1 MFDGVLGFVMA
12 LAIVMISTKLCGM
25 LARYFGLPQ
34 VLGYIVAGIL
44 IGPAL
49 FGMLGFSLIGF
60 HDGNTASFIALD
72 EFSIDGHDNF
82 TVLDVFSKIGV
93 IIIMFSAGLETNL
106 DDLKKTG
113 LLATLVAVA
122 GVVVPMILGTLVS
135 LPFLSSGVIGGFTD
149 VIQGVFVGTILTA
162 TSVAITVSVLKE
174 LGKINTRI
182 GTTLVSAAIIDDVI
196 GMIVLSVVTSLGTS
210 GATDAVGFDWFKAQ
224 WWGTIIMIIA
234 FFAVAIASGIGLHF
248 LFHWMDNKWPNTHRL
263 PILGLAT
270 CFVYSFVAEEIFGVA
285 DITGAYLAG
294 VVLSTVNRMAAYTGR
309 KIEVNNYMI
318 FGPVF
323 FAAIG
328 INMDFGG
335 LSGWLIL
342 FAAAFVFVGLL
353 GKIIGCGAVIKL
365 NKGTWR
371 EAGITGVGMMA
382 RGEVALIVTNKGIE
396 AGIIPS
402 DLMIMTVL
410 LILFSSILTPI
421 LLKKLFNGHVEPKE
435 LSEKTVSGADGDT
448 EAYARKEVT
457 DDASGAAN
465 ATNMTAGNNTGFES
479 NAENK

>member
-1 MFDGVLGFVMA
+1 
-12 LAIVMISTKLCGM
+12 M
-25 LARYFGLPQ
+25 LFR
-34 VLGYIVAGIL
+34 
-44 IGPAL
+44 
-49 FGMLGFSLIGF
+49 S
-60 HDGNTASFIALD
+60 
-72 EFSIDGHDNF
+72 
-82 TVLDVFSKIGV
+82 
-93 IIIMFSAGLETNL
+93 
-106 DDLKKTG
+106 
-113 LLATLVAVA
+113 
-122 GVVVPMILGTLVS
+122 
-135 LPFLSSGVIGGFTD
+135 
-149 VIQGVFVGTILTA
+149 
-162 TSVAITVSVLKE
+162 
-174 LGKINTRI
+174 
-182 GTTLVSAAIIDDVI
+182 
-196 GMIVLSVVTSLGTS
+196 
-210 GATDAVGFDWFKAQ
+210 
-224 WWGTIIMIIA
+224 
-234 FFAVAIASGIGLHF
+234 
-248 LFHWMDNKWPNTHRL
+248 
-263 PILGLAT
+263 
-270 CFVYSFVAEEIFGVA
+270 
-285 DITGAYLAG
+285 
-294 VVLSTVNRMAAYTGR
+294 MAAYTGR

>member
-49 FGMLGFSLIGF
+49 FGLLGFSLIGF
-60 HDGNTASFIALD
+60 HGSDVASFIALD
-72 EFSIDGHDNF
+72 EFSLDGHDNF

-93 IIIMFSAGLETNL
+93 ILMMFSAGLETNI

-113 LLATLVAVA
+113 ALATVVAVA
-122 GVVVPMILGTLVS
+122 GVAIPMILGAVIS
-135 LPFLSSGVIGGFTD
+135 IPFLSSGVIGGFTE

-196 GMIVLSVVTSLGTS
+196 GMVVLSVVTSLGTT
-210 GATDAVGFDWFKAQ
+210 GAADATGFEWFKSQ

-248 LFHWMDNKWPNTHRL
+248 LFQWMDKKWPNTHRL

-270 CFVYSFVAEEIFGVA
+270 CFVYSFIAEEIFGVA

-328 INMDFGG
+328 INMNFGG

-342 FAAAFVFVGLL
+342 FAAAFVVVGLL
-353 GKIIGCGAVIKL
+353 GKIIGCGAVIRL

-410 LILFSSILTPI
+410 LILFSSIMTPI
-421 LLKKLFNGHVEPKE
+421 LLKKLFGGHVEPKTLSVETESGNAE
-435 LSEKTVSGADGDT
+435 LSGGEESVTNVDAVKAAT
-448 EAYARKEVT
+448 EDR
-457 DDASGAAN
+457 
-465 ATNMTAGNNTGFES
+465 
-479 NAENK
+479 AENK